1 MPSPAQLIEMDAM
14 RTNMRHFG
22 LSGAAAEELKKN
34 VQELLLTW
42 QTQES
47 EREYTQGLNELMALC
62 LQKRTKEE
70 AFARFK
76 ELVSKLHPG
85 FVRTNGSMAEPV
97 DMAVCAVFEM
107 LMKKSKVLTDHLHR
121 VDMHF
126 YLTGFMPGWFLSMF
140 ASEFALPAS
149 EHLCNR
155 LLEGDAIDRLVPQ
168 LVAAAILRSATEIV
182 KLEDADDLIRVLKAK
197 LSEVR
202 TSLDL
207 EALVNEIEET
217 EPTEPKLQIPEVE
230 ELGSLGLNVKSL
242 VGPGSPGS
250 PAGSAGKSGKAKT
263 KHTKRPGSGRS
274 LWCLTVFFVQSTF
287 VSFARRGV
295 GLQGSPKLPS
305 ALPLPT
311 KGFTPTSPRAA
322 LLRVHEIADNPK
334 KVRMLR
340 PAKQPDK

>member
-1 MPSPAQLIEMDAM
+1 
-14 RTNMRHFG
+14 MRHFG
-22 LSGAAAEELKKN
+22 LSGAAAEELKKT

-85 FVRTNGSMAEPV
+85 FLRTNGSMAEPV

-140 ASEFALPAS
+140 ASEFAWPAS

-155 LLEGDAIDRLVPQ
+155 LLEGEAIDRLVPQ

-182 KLEDADDLIRVLKAK
+182 KLEDADDLIRVLKGS

-202 TSLDL
+202 TGQDL
-207 EALVNEIEET
+207 EALVKEIEEPV
-217 EPTEPKLQIPEVE
+217 EPTLPPEVAE
-230 ELGSLGLNVKSL
+230 VGSFLVKTVGSGKAGKAKPKTKTARLGPKPLVPHGLLRPVHVCILRSP
-242 VGPGSPGS
+242 GTGTPGSPFAFGDFGFAFAQRFHPHIATSCVAAGARNRGQSQESANAS
-250 PAGSAGKSGKAKT
+250 PCQAARQVAACEFNSA
-263 KHTKRPGSGRS
+263 
-274 LWCLTVFFVQSTF
+274 
-287 VSFARRGV
+287 
-295 GLQGSPKLPS
+295 
-305 ALPLPT
+305 
-311 KGFTPTSPRAA
+311 
-322 LLRVHEIADNPK
+322 D
-334 KVRMLR
+334 
-340 PAKQPDK
+340 

>member
-47 EREYTQGLNELMALC
+47 EMEYTQGLNELMALC

-85 FVRTNGSMAEPV
+85 FLRTDGSMAEPV
-97 DMAVCAVFEM
+97 DMAVCAVFE
-107 LMKKSKVLTDHLHR
+107 LLKKKSKVLTDHLHR

-155 LLEGDAIDRLVPQ
+155 LLEGDAIDRMVPQ

-182 KLEDADDLIRVLKAK
+182 KLEDADDLIRVLKGS

-202 TSLDL
+202 TSQNL
-207 EALVNEIEET
+207 EALLKEIDEDQEEPM
-217 EPTEPKLQIPEVE
+217 EPMEPQPIPTGVGVGGF
-230 ELGSLGLNVKSL
+230 LAVKSLGLPKASVET
-242 VGPGSPGS
+242 
-250 PAGSAGKSGKAKT
+250 GKAKP
-263 KHTKRPGSGRS
+263 KLKRPAGSGRS
-274 LWCLTVFFVQSTF
+274 LLFPLAVFFVQSTF
-287 VSFARRGV
+287 VSFARRQGL
-295 GLQGSPKLPS
+295 GLQGSPLPS
-305 ALPLPT
+305 ALPSLPVT

-322 LLRVHEIADNPK
+322 LLRVHEIADSPK